1 MKQHTYSSEVSN
13 CELNFIHDWVAA
25 ITGATSEQNTQDCW
39 KTRIPAG
46 VPISFQYGDR
56 SSIEVLE
63 KANWILQPGEWNN
76 GIRSHILTATDTA
89 TDLVITVEIIEYISF
104 PAVEWVI
111 HFTNSSDKEIPAI
124 SKVSAI
130 DLLWQTPGV
139 VPILHRSRG
148 SDERPDDFE
157 YMSDSLHQLRMPSRT
172 IHMDSGAGDT
182 PLKQAK
188 DGRSSVDWLP
198 FFNLQSGD
206 DGLAIAIGW
215 TGQWEADFIHDGTGN
230 VQVKAGME
238 FIDLKLKPGESIRTP
253 RILALYWQDN
263 PTHGENVLRQFMLT
277 YHNPQENGKP
287 AIAPFSHG
295 SWGGSVTAEHMELI
309 RKIKDHD
316 LPYDYYWI
324 DAGWYGT
331 GTEPC
336 PDVFHGDWGVTGDWQ
351 VNTNRHPD
359 GLKPIRD
366 AAREA
371 GMKFLLWI
379 EPLRATYNTPVTL
392 EHPEWFL
399 SLTGEPAQPGE
410 SLLLNLGHPGGCQW
424 AIETVSKL
432 VDEIGIDCYRED
444 YNFFGSQQCF
454 LRNDPP
460 GRQGITEIRFVE
472 GLYKF
477 WDELLRR
484 HPGLLIDNCASG
496 GRRIDLE
503 TCSRSIALWR
513 TDYNCFAPVNHD
525 ALQVHSA
532 GLAHWVPLSG
542 TSPSADPYDT
552 YGFRSALSAASS
564 FCIDEFGLAKKD
576 DNDPDAWAWHR
587 KMMVEFL
594 RVRPYWYGDF
604 YPLMSCS
611 LKADTWMAYQL
622 NRSDLGEGVVA
633 AFRRAESPLAT
644 ADFNLKG
651 LIPNAA
657 YEFEDIDTSEKW
669 QTVST
674 DQGDANLNIT
684 IPTQRASKLLFYRK
698 IS

>member
-1 MKQHTYSSEVSN
+1 MIHHTYSSAVSTD
-13 CELNFIHDWVAA
+13 EMSFIHDWIAGM
-25 ITGATSEQNTQDCW
+25 TGCEPQTSG
-39 KTRIPAG
+39 KKRIPSG
-46 VPISFQYGDR
+46 LPISFLYGDH
-56 SSIEVLE
+56 SSSEVLRNADW
-63 KANWILQPGEWNN
+63 KRQSGNWAEGK
-76 GIRSHILTATDTA
+76 RSHSLTGTDTP
-89 TDLVITVEIIEYISF
+89 TGLVFTIEIIEYAEF
-104 PAVEWVI
+104 PAVEWVL
-111 HFTNSSDKEIPAI
+111 HFTNTASEETPAI
-124 SKVSAI
+124 SEVSAI
-130 DLLWQTPGV
+130 DMLWQSPGV

-157 YMSDSLHQLRMPSRT
+157 YMSDSLHELRSPSRT
-172 IHMDSGAGDT
+172 IHMDAGAGNT

-198 FFNLQSGD
+198 FFNLQSAD
-206 DGLAIAIGW
+206 DGLLVAVGW
-215 TGQWEADFIHDGTGN
+215 TGQWVADFIHDGVGN
-230 VQVKAGME
+230 TRIKAGME
-238 FIDLKLKPGESIRTP
+238 FTDLKLAPGESIRTP
-253 RILALYWQDN
+253 RILVMYWQGV
-263 PTHGENVLRQFMLT
+263 PIHGENVLRQFMLAH
-277 YHNPQENGKP
+277 HNPQADGKP
-287 AIAPFSHG
+287 AVAPFSHG
-295 SWGGSVTAEHMELI
+295 SWGGACTAEHLDLI
-309 RKIKDHD
+309 KKISENK

-336 PDVFHGDWGVTGDWQ
+336 PDVFHGDWGVTGDWK
-351 VNTNRHPD
+351 VNRHRHPD

-399 SLTGEPAQPGE
+399 SLTGEPPQSGE

-424 AIETVSKL
+424 AIETVSSL

-454 LRNDPP
+454 LRSDPP

-503 TCSRSIALWR
+503 TVSRSIALWR

-525 ALQVHSA
+525 ALQVHST

-542 TSPSADPYDT
+542 TSPVAEPYDT
-552 YGFRSALSAASS
+552 YAFRSALSAASS
-564 FCIDEFGLAKKD
+564 FSIDEFGLTKKQ
-576 DNDPDAWAWHR
+576 DNDPQLWEWHR
-587 KMMVEFL
+587 KMMIEFL

-611 LKADTWMAYQL
+611 LKPDTWMAYQL
-622 NRSDLGEGVVA
+622 HRSDMEEGVVA
-633 AFRRAESPLAT
+633 AYRRSESPLTT
-644 ADFNLKG
+644 AEFNLNG
-651 LIPNAA
+651 LTCQAT
-657 YEFEDIDTSEKW
+657 YEFEDVDSGEKW
-669 QTVST
+669 QLVTSNQGST
-674 DQGDANLNIT
+674 NLNVT
-684 IPTQRASKLLFYRK
+684 ISTPRTARLLFYHK
-698 IS
+698 TSM